1 MSLAEKIAGEI
12 NQSNRWTQAL
22 NKTKIVSNSE
32 PVLWN
37 ALTNTFRSEVARF
50 AALVQAAK
58 SLSFHEDE
66 SGFWVNHEAFPK
78 VALRVNR
85 ISMGVNAVSQI
96 IRNGNDAPAQGPLVT
111 FSLGVRESGEAC
123 FLERDV
129 PLTAEELAEHLLEPI
144 FRVFS

>member
-1 MSLAEKIAGEI
+1 MGLAEKIAREI
-12 NQSNRWTQAL
+12 NQSSQWTQVL
-22 NKTKIVSNSE
+22 YKTKIVSYSE
-32 PVLWN
+32 PVMWN
-37 ALTNTFRSEVARF
+37 ALTHNFRSEVAKF

-96 IRNGNDAPAQGPLVT
+96 VRNGHDAPVQGPLVT
-111 FSLGVRESGEAC
+111 FSLGVRESGESC
-123 FLERDV
+123 FMERDV
-129 PLTAEELAEHLLEPI
+129 PLTTEELTELLLEPI